1 MLVQVVYG
9 EASQVEWC
17 ADIAKVDVRND
28 CASDDECL
36 KNGRT
41 ICDKD
46 PNCYGIA
53 WYKHRLAEPMQI
65 CRSTKMAPKTDGW
78 RTMMK
83 KGFSCIIGILKFSG
97 LILIDT

>member
-9 EASQVEWC
+9 KASQVEWC
-17 ADIAKVDVRND
+17 ADIETVNVRND

-41 ICDKD
+41 ICDTD

-53 WYKHRLAEPMQI
+53 WYTNRLAQPLKI
-65 CRSTKMAPKTDGW
+65 CRSTKMVAKTDGW

-83 KGFSCIIGILKFSG
+83 QGDYILCFLS
-97 LILIDT
+97 LYILV